1 MANSKFN
8 ARQGLSVGS
17 TPTDVIDSTGAIT
30 AASLTS
36 NGVIYSNTG
45 GFKFPDGTVQL
56 TAGIPAATTS
66 VSAKLFM
73 MMGA

>member
-36 NGVIYSNTG
+36 SGLVYSNSG
-45 GFKFPDGTVQL
+45 GFKFPDGTTQL
-56 TAGIPAATTS
+56 TAGIPATNS